1 MIASEETSGRTAPLS
16 VGLAPNGGAT
26 GLAQCAM
33 SATPESARA
42 LRHFARTVA
51 RRWRLHSDCDEALSV
66 IVTELVSNVVL
77 HSGSSWVALALK
89 MQGDTLTTEV
99 RDGGRWKHRIGRRQ
113 EPLDGG
119 ADCGRGLKLVDAF
132 AIHTDTRRFPAG
144 SVVAAEI
151 LVRPREEAARSI
163 GRQPTRRGDAA
174 DLHGPAGSLSP
185 AGSPSDVASPG
196 PGTSPH

>member
-16 VGLAPNGGAT
+16 VGLGPNGAT
-26 GLAQCAM
+26 AGLAQCAM
-33 SATPESARA
+33 SATPESAQA

-51 RRWRLHSDCDEALSV
+51 HRWRLHSDCDEALSV

-77 HSGSSWVALALK
+77 HSGSSWVALALR

-113 EPLDGG
+113 EPLD
-119 ADCGRGLKLVDAF
+119 ADVDCGRGLKLVDAF
-132 AIHTDTRRFPAG
+132 AVHTDTRRLPAG

-151 LVRPREEAARSI
+151 LVRPREEAVRAI
-163 GRQPTRRGDAA
+163 GRQPTRLGEAA
-174 DLHGPAGSLSP
+174 GPFSP
-185 AGSPSDVASPG
+185 AAPPDAASPG
-196 PGTSPH
+196 PGTSRR